1 MEAVIQLEPKT
12 TVRVSRVAAKA
23 VTEEAAGKAS
33 KPKDD
38 RQAEAFSDK
47 ETGAEAVHGVA
58 RDQLRAFVE
67 RIERLEEEKATIATD
82 IKDVYGEAKCMG
94 FDTKIL
100 KKVIALRKKDDQERM
115 EEDLV
120 LDTYLHALGMI
131 EHPSGE

>member
-1 MEAVIQLEPKT
+1 MEAVIVHDPMKI
-12 TVRVSRVAAKA
+12 VRVSRVAAKA

-33 KPKDD
+33 KPKDT
-38 RQAEAFSDK
+38 RQTEAFSDK
-47 ETGAEAVHGVA
+47 ETGAEAVHSVA

-82 IKDVYGEAKCMG
+82 IKDVFGEAKCMG

-115 EEDLV
+115 EEDLI

-131 EHPSGE
+131 EHAPGE